1 MWKNSTKIPSISER
15 FFLSKSVAHLHA
27 KYLVLKCWWWLKCV
41 HQLLKW
47 GLTFFSSPRRT
58 QFSSAVWGERWS
70 LLLLDGGAAA
80 TSSLN
85 RLEAAKEREGPF
97 FENQS
102 WTQAAY
108 NIFFSSQLTF
118 FHCPDK
124 KCPLEIRHFCP
135 LKNESEGSVI
145 PFDTSYLMARLSFVL
160 PPPSSLSLF
169 FVLSKN
175 FYS

>member
-58 QFSSAVWGERWS
+58 QFSSVRRWS
-70 LLLLDGGAAA
+70 RAAAAAAVGAAA
-80 TSSLN
+80 TSISN
-85 RLEAAKEREGPF
+85 RLVLF
-97 FENQS
+97 SENQS
-102 WTQAAY
+102 WTLVGSCIQHSF
-108 NIFFSSQLTF
+108 FFSISSSSKLTF

-160 PPPSSLSLF
+160 PPPSLSLF